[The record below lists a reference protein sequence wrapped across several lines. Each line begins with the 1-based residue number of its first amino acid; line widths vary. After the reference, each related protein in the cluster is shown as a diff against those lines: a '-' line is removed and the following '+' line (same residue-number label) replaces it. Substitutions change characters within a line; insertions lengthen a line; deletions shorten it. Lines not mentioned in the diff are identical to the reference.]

1 MLQREIVSNS
11 APLTNMTTPTNEITS
26 TQPPI
31 EAPPPPTEPH
41 PPNLEADTKKSSSL
55 ETSSDATPTATPSL
69 SNPLDTHLD
78 DLLSLLLESFQIEDN
93 EKDVDGKEGV
103 ASKGGVVDEWQ
114 YNILILNR
122 VMLVQWRDNL
132 H

>member
-26 TQPPI
+26 TQPP
-31 EAPPPPTEPH
+31 TEPP

-93 EKDVDGKEGV
+93 EKDVAGKGGV
-103 ASKGGVVDEWQ
+103 ASKGGFVDEWQ
-114 YNILILNR
+114 YNILILNI